1 MHVITS
7 RSNYEC
13 PSNSRFPF
21 PTWVNLFKWDQ
32 IVLGLT
38 WVARSSAL
46 TYAILPNLKRI
57 AAFVYLA
64 LWTYRLSIALL
75 SLASTQLKLLGTS
88 DHRLQS
94 EGWAKVSEIFW
105 KRSALTKTV
114 GTRFQLA
121 HVDQLPQTG
130 FDVIIAPLKLKGG
143 SGGPTRV
150 FAVRHSNGHNDH
162 KSNGNGNDRDH
173 KSNGNSNGNGFHA
186 DSNDVDH
193 DDKKYYRDEVT
204 YI

>member
-1 MHVITS
+1 M
-7 RSNYEC
+7 
-13 PSNSRFPF
+13 
-21 PTWVNLFKWDQ
+21 
-32 IVLGLT
+32 
-38 WVARSSAL
+38 
-46 TYAILPNLKRI
+46 
-57 AAFVYLA
+57 
-64 LWTYRLSIALL
+64 
-75 SLASTQLKLLGTS
+75 
-88 DHRLQS
+88 
-94 EGWAKVSEIFW
+94 
-105 KRSALTKTV
+105 

-162 KSNGNGNDRDH
+162 KSNGN
-173 KSNGNSNGNGFHA
+173 SNGNGFHA

-204 YI
+204 KI